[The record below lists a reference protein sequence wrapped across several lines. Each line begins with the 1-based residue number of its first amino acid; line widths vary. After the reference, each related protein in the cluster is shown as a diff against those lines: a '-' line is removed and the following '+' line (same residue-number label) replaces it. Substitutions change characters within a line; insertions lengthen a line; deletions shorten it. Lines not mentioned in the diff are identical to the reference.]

1 MRSARSSPATSG
13 NPPRSQYSSNAL
25 RTSRRRRVA
34 KGPSASR
41 PLKSRNSR
49 KEKGKISHDSARPRI
64 WVAISRDSIRADEPV
79 MYTSHFSVR
88 IRRSTNGSQPGT
100 TWISSKK
107 Q

>member
-1 MRSARSSPATSG
+1 M
-13 NPPRSQYSSNAL
+13 
-25 RTSRRRRVA
+25 
-34 KGPSASR
+34 

-49 KEKGKISHDSARPRI
+49 NEKGKISHDSARPRI